1 MGAWQNAAAPSFRA
15 ELFLVFIKDSCSL
28 FESTV
33 QLLYAH
39 VVYLNRSDRI
49 AKWINFERDNYS
61 VWIQQMSLP
70 APASDASCFYILLNH
85 ALGNMFFFKKKR
97 IIVLVMQTL
106 LLLSVINSLDP
117 HSSF

>member
-1 MGAWQNAAAPSFRA
+1 MRQEPRQASPVRFMLKTTLTAVIEEKKKKKRKLAMGAWQNAAAPSFRA

-49 AKWINFERDNYS
+49 AK
-61 VWIQQMSLP
+61 
-70 APASDASCFYILLNH
+70 
-85 ALGNMFFFKKKR
+85 
-97 IIVLVMQTL
+97 
-106 LLLSVINSLDP
+106 
-117 HSSF
+117 